1 MFFLILKNEC
11 MNLQGAVL
19 VMIPGAE
26 LNLVKSSL
34 HDIRQQLL
42 DLKGNRQTAVKFMTA
57 IEFMSAVRIRRTKF
71 DELVKFGKIK
81 VIKKS
86 RKIYVPVEEV
96 ERYFSDSS
104 VR

>member
-1 MFFLILKNEC
+1 

-19 VMIPGAE
+19 VMIPEVE
-26 LNLVKSSL
+26 LNMLKTSL
-34 HDIRQQLL
+34 HDIQQQLQ

-57 IEFMSAVRIRRTKF
+57 IEFMAAVRIRRTKF
-71 DELVKFGKIK
+71 DELVKFGRIK
-81 VIKKS
+81 AIKKS

-96 ERYFSDSS
+96 DRYFSDSS

>member
-1 MFFLILKNEC
+1 

-19 VMIPGAE
+19 VMIPEAE
-26 LNLVKSSL
+26 LNLLKTSL
-34 HDIRQQLL
+34 QNIQQQLL

-57 IEFMSAVRIRRTKF
+57 IEFMAAVRIRRTKF
-71 DELVKFGKIK
+71 DELVKSGKIN
-81 VIKKS
+81 VIKKR

-96 ERYFSDSS
+96 DRYFSDSS

>member
-1 MFFLILKNEC
+1 MD
-11 MNLQGAVL
+11 LQRVVF
-19 VMIPGAE
+19 VMIPETE
-26 LNLVKSSL
+26 LSL
-34 HDIRQQLL
+34 LKTSLQDIQQQLKSL
-42 DLKGNRQTAVKFMTA
+42 NGKETTAVKHITA
-57 IEFMSAVRIRRTKF
+57 IEFMAAVRIRRTKF

-81 VIKKS
+81 VIKKR

>member
-1 MFFLILKNEC
+1 

-19 VMIPGAE
+19 VMIPEAE
-26 LNLVKSSL
+26 LNLLKSSL
-34 HDIRQQLL
+34 QDIQQQLQG
-42 DLKGNRQTAVKFMTA
+42 LKGNRQTAVKYITA
-57 IEFMSAVRIRRTKF
+57 MEFMAAVRIRRTKF

-81 VIKKS
+81 VIKKC

-96 ERYFSDSS
+96 DRYFRDSS